1 MKPLKTEFQQGI
13 EDRNKAITE
22 EYIAM
27 INEGSSKIEVMRY
40 LLKKHKTHSRNTI
53 YTILR
58 QIPGYRKGKGIEKK
72 TGKEVL

>member
-1 MKPLKTEFQQGI
+1 MAPLKTEFQQGI

-27 INEGSSKIEVMRY
+27 ISEGSSKIEVMRY
-40 LLKKHKTHSRNTI
+40 LLKKHKPGGSRNTI

-58 QIPGYRKGKGIEKK
+58 QIPGYRKGKGIEKNNRK
-72 TGKEVL
+72 DG